1 MTVKNGSWDDLWK
14 INKYFYIGISFF
26 SFFLR
31 IKMDICWN
39 EILGDIRK
47 VTFERGIFER
57 VKMKMKM
64 QIILSLKGIAM
75 FYLTRG

>member
-1 MTVKNGSWDDLWK
+1 MK
-14 INKYFYIGISFF
+14 KYFYIGIFF
-26 SFFLR
+26 FFLR

-64 QIILSLKGIAM
+64 QIILSLKRIAM
-75 FYLTRG
+75 FYLTRC

>member
-1 MTVKNGSWDDLWK
+1 ME
-14 INKYFYIGISFF
+14 NKQIFLDWNFF
-26 SFFLR
+26 FFFFLR

-39 EILGDIRK
+39 EILGGIRK

>member
-1 MTVKNGSWDDLWK
+1 MKVKNESWDDLWK
-14 INKYFYIGISFF
+14 MNKYFYIGISF
-26 SFFLR
+26 FFLR

-64 QIILSLKGIAM
+64 QIIL
-75 FYLTRG
+75 

>member
-1 MTVKNGSWDDLWK
+1 
-14 INKYFYIGISFF
+14 
-26 SFFLR
+26 
-31 IKMDICWN
+31 MDICWN

>member
-1 MTVKNGSWDDLWK
+1 MK
-14 INKYFYIGISFF
+14 KYFYIGIFF
-26 SFFLR
+26 FFFFFLR

-64 QIILSLKGIAM
+64 QIILSLKRIAM

>member
-1 MTVKNGSWDDLWK
+1 MENEK
-14 INKYFYIGISFF
+14 IFLYRNFSFLF
-26 SFFLR
+26 FFLR
-31 IKMDICWN
+31 IKIDICWN

-64 QIILSLKGIAM
+64 QIILSLKRIAM

>member
-1 MTVKNGSWDDLWK
+1 ME
-14 INKYFYIGISFF
+14 NKQIFLYRNFFF